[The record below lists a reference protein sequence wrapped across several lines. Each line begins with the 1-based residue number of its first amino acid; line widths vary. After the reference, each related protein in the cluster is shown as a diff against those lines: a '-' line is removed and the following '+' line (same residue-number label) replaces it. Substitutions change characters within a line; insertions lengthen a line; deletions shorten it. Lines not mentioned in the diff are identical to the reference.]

1 MNTRLDP
8 TALLPTLADIEAA
21 AEVVYRDFAATPQY
35 RWGLLSQ
42 RLGTD
47 CWLKHENHTPVG
59 AFKIRGGLTYFD
71 QLAQRGALPSEVI
84 SATRGN
90 HGQSMGWAARR
101 HGVACTIVVPRGNS
115 VEKNAAMRALG
126 VTLIEHGDDFQEA
139 REHAIQLAA
148 QRGAHMVPSFH
159 PDLLRGV
166 STYWWEFL
174 RAVPQL
180 DVVYVPIGQGSGA
193 CSAIAAKLAL
203 RHPVRVVGVVSSHAT
218 TYADSLAAGSV
229 IEAPVTTQ
237 LADGM
242 ACRVADPEALA
253 VMAPHID
260 HIVQVSDAEVAA
272 AMRALFTDTHNVA
285 EGAGAAALAA
295 ALQERDQLQGLH
307 VGLALTGGRPL
318 FWPQSAAWDPSTSC
332 APARPRLAQM
342 TMTCS
347 ARAGANRPC
356 AWANTGER
364 GGWRSTP
371 SSPARCAA
379 TRKRWKAL
387 PKACR
392 PCPKCFNCRAS
403 TNTTAMHSSRPSTRS
418 RWAKPIRPSCTA
430 RTFASCAT
438 RWRSGWRAS
447 SARRACRRGTNF
459 LLACALRSTMC
470 ATTTRATTCCW

>member
-8 TALLPTLADIEAA
+8 TALLPTLAEIEAA
-21 AEVVYRDFAATPQY
+21 AEVVYREFAATPQY
-35 RWGLLSQ
+35 RWSLLSA

-90 HGQSMGWAARR
+90 HGQSMGWSARR

-126 VTLIEHGDDFQEA
+126 VTLIEHGNDFQEA
-139 REHAIQLAA
+139 RERAMQLAA
-148 QRGAHMVPSFH
+148 RRGAHVVPSFH

-203 RHPVRVVGVVSSHAT
+203 QHPVRVVGVVSSHAT
-218 TYADSLAAGSV
+218 TYADSLAAGRV
-229 IEAPVTTQ
+229 VEAPVTTE

-242 ACRVADPEALA
+242 ACRVADAEALA

-272 AMRALFTDTHNVA
+272 AMCALFTDTHNVA
-285 EGAGAAALAA
+285 EGAGAAGFAA
-295 ALQERDQLQGLH
+295 ALQERQSLAGQN
-307 VGLALTGGRPL
+307 VGVALTGANVDAPVFAGML
-318 FWPQSAAWDPSTSC
+318 SA
-332 APARPRLAQM
+332 
-342 TMTCS
+342 
-347 ARAGANRPC
+347 
-356 AWANTGER
+356 
-364 GGWRSTP
+364 
-371 SSPARCAA
+371 
-379 TRKRWKAL
+379 
-387 PKACR
+387 
-392 PCPKCFNCRAS
+392 
-403 TNTTAMHSSRPSTRS
+403 H
-418 RWAKPIRPSCTA
+418 
-430 RTFASCAT
+430 
-438 RWRSGWRAS
+438 
-447 SARRACRRGTNF
+447 
-459 LLACALRSTMC
+459 
-470 ATTTRATTCCW
+470 